1 MKNKKTYYLLILDS
15 SGSMSDCLNETI
27 SGFNEQIQMIK
38 DLDKRFPEQ
47 EFRVSLTTFNHLIS
61 HPVKLKNAKD
71 ISLLTLQSFV
81 PDGSTALLDAIGES
95 VISLKSTIQKEID
108 NDEATAVVVI
118 ITDGCE
124 NASRIFNWDAIS
136 KLIRELE
143 ETQSWTFSFL
153 GATIESLKAA
163 SRINIKQN
171 NTAQWSKAN
180 TRQTIVSIAES
191 MSEYAYEKRRG
202 SKPIDFLKK

>member
-27 SGFNEQIQMIK
+27 SGFNEQIQMIN

-47 EFRVSLTTFNHLIS
+47 EFRISLTTFNHLIS
-61 HPVKLKNAKD
+61 HPFKLKKTKEV
-71 ISLLTLQSFV
+71 SLLTNQSYV

-95 VISLKSTIQKEID
+95 VISLKATIQKEID

-118 ITDGCE
+118 LTDGCE

-153 GATIESLKAA
+153 GATLESLKAA

-171 NTAQWSKAN
+171 NTAQWSK
-180 TRQTIVSIAES
+180 TRTRETMINLAES
-191 MSEYAYEKRRG
+191 FTVYASEKSRG
-202 SKPIDFLKK
+202 SKPSDFLKK